1 MAFKKKM
8 SNKKKVCRFCADKI
22 ESIDY
27 KDVNLLNKA
36 TSDRGKIL
44 PRRVTGTC
52 AKHQRKLTLA
62 VKRARVVALMPFVKE

>member
-8 SNKKKVCRFCADKI
+8 SSKKKVCRFCADKV
-22 ESIDY
+22 EVIDY
-27 KDVNLLNKA
+27 KDVNLLNKF
-36 TSDRGKIL
+36 TTDRGKIL

-52 AKHQRKLTLA
+52 AKCQRKLTLA